1 MRRAVAAVAVVGHRP
16 LHRQPSRQVR
26 KARVRLGEPLTRAA
40 SRLRNGATWIV
51 ERGDR
56 GAPIVGEPQYGDA
69 YCIVN
74 VKPGS

>member
-1 MRRAVAAVAVVGHRP
+1 MRRAVAAVALDSHRP
-16 LHRQPSRQVR
+16 SHRQPSRQVR
-26 KARVRLGEPLTRAA
+26 EARVRLGEPLTRAA
-40 SRLRNGATWIV
+40 SRLRNGAIWIV
-51 ERGDR
+51 ERRDH